1 MVRKT
6 KEEAQAT
13 RERILDAAEHLFHAQ
28 GVSATSL
35 QDVAAGAGVT
45 RGAVYWHFSDKAD
58 LFNAMMDRVC
68 LPMEVPGTLA
78 DRHAPAQ
85 QTLRA
90 HLLGIL
96 RQVAEDEQV
105 GRVFEIATRKIE
117 HVDSLRAIRDRH
129 VQGRGEH
136 MKHLT
141 RVLRA
146 AQSRAE
152 IQQAPSARQ
161 MAMGLQAL
169 LDGLIHNWMLD
180 RTSFNLMAAGRS
192 AIDIYLAGL
201 QMPAQAAPGAAAGKV
216 RPPSRRGPIS
226 GG

>member
-6 KEEAQAT
+6 KEEAQVT
-13 RERILDAAEHLFHAQ
+13 RERILDTAELLFHAQ

-35 QDVAAGAGVT
+35 QEVAAGAGVT

-58 LFNAMMDRVC
+58 LFNAMMERVC
-68 LPMEVPGTLA
+68 LPMEEPGTLA
-78 DRHAPAQ
+78 DLHARAAP
-85 QTLRA
+85 TLRS

-96 RQVAEDEQV
+96 RRVAEDEQV

-117 HVDSLRAIRDRH
+117 HVDALSAIRDRH
-129 VQGRGEH
+129 VEGRAEH
-136 MKHLT
+136 MKHLA
-141 RVLRA
+141 RLLRA
-146 AQSRAE
+146 AQTRGE
-152 IQQAPSARQ
+152 IRRSPSARL

-180 RTSFNLMAAGRS
+180 RTSFNLLAAGRC

-201 QMPAQAAPGAAAGKV
+201 RPNAQPA
-216 RPPSRRGPIS
+216 
-226 GG
+226 

>member
-13 RERILDAAEHLFHAQ
+13 RERILNAAEHLFHAQ

-35 QDVAAGAGVT
+35 QDIAAGAGVT

-58 LFNAMMDRVC
+58 LFNAMMERVC
-68 LPMEVPGTLA
+68 LPMEEPGTLA
-78 DRHAPAQ
+78 DRQAPAL
-85 QTLRA
+85 QTLRT

-96 RQVAEDEQV
+96 RRVAEDEQV

-117 HVDSLRAIRDRH
+117 HVDALRAVRDRH

-136 MKHLT
+136 LKQLEC
-141 RVLRA
+141 VLRA
-146 AQSRAE
+146 AQQRAE
-152 IQQAPSARQ
+152 IQQSPSPQ
-161 MAMGLQAL
+161 KMAMGLQAL

-180 RTSFNLMAAGRS
+180 RNSFDLMAAGRS

-201 QMPAQAAPGAAAGKV
+201 KA
-216 RPPSRRGPIS
+216 
-226 GG
+226 